1 MSMFGNYGNW
11 LGNIPQSIPWIIPGY
26 AEQKNYAQQKQV
38 FEWQKS
44 VQETNWQREDNAVQR
59 RVADLKGAGL
69 SPVLAAGSAAQA
81 GPPVSV
87 TAPQRQ
93 PTPLIDKAVQVMAML
108 RQQVDI
114 SRTEAETDAI
124 MAQAERTRV
133 QTTIDDVL
141 AKRQD
146 EILESQIG
154 LQTANASSATANA
167 GLAAANAG
175 LARTRRLTEEHNLK
189 LSQDAGTA
197 TNPSWMSDVYRSIT
211 GQLNTPATSRVQQG
225 INRAAQSVR
234 MSLGRQIITNDNE
247 LRQAREVLQ
256 QMLNRRLPYEQRR
269 DLEDRIMEYENRR
282 QRRK

>member
-1 MSMFGNYGNW
+1 MSIFGNAVKVAVNPIGTANSWLYGNLPDDAKW
-11 LGNIPQSIPWIIPGY
+11 AIPGY
-26 AEQKNYAQQKQV
+26 AEKQNYGQQKNV

-93 PTPLIDKAVQVMAML
+93 PTPVIDKALQVMAMM
-108 RQQVDI
+108 RQHVDI

-146 EILESQIG
+146 EILSSQIG
-154 LQTANASSATANA
+154 LQTANAGS
-167 GLAAANAG
+167 AAAEAA
-175 LARTRRLTEEHNLK
+175 LARSRRLTE
-189 LSQDAGTA
+189 D
-197 TNPSWMSDVYRSIT
+197 
-211 GQLNTPATSRVQQG
+211 
-225 INRAAQSVR
+225 
-234 MSLGRQIITNDNE
+234 
-247 LRQAREVLQ
+247 
-256 QMLNRRLPYEQRR
+256 
-269 DLEDRIMEYENRR
+269 
-282 QRRK
+282 

>member
-1 MSMFGNYGNW
+1 MSMFGVGNW
-11 LGNIPQSIPWIIPGY
+11 LGNIPQAIPWAIPGY
-26 AEQKNYAQQKQV
+26 AEGKNYAQQKQV

-59 RVADLKGAGL
+59 RVADLKNAGL
-69 SPVLAAGSAAQA
+69 SPVLAAGSAAQS

-93 PTPLIDKAVQVMAML
+93 PTPVIDKALQVMALM
-108 RQQVDI
+108 RQHVDI

-146 EILESQIG
+146 DILSSQIG
-154 LQTANASSATANA
+154 FQSANAA
-167 GLAAANAG
+167 
-175 LARTRRLTEEHNLK
+175 LARSQRLTSDHNLK

-197 TNPSWMSDVYRSIT
+197 TNPSWVSDVWRSAT
-211 GQLNTPATSRVQQG
+211 GQLNTPATSRVQDG
-225 INRAAQSVR
+225 MNRAAQR
-234 MSLGRQIITNDNE
+234 IYMRLGAPQITNDVQ
-247 LRQAREVLQ
+247 LRQARILLQ
-256 QMLNRRLPYEQRR
+256 QMLNERRPQNEI
-269 DLEDRIMEYENRR
+269 DRLQGRIVNYENSR
-282 QRRK
+282 QRR